1 MFQSCLICTDFSD
14 GLDRLV
20 NFVSALGDGGFK
32 KIIFFHSVPLWQK
45 GEIPRIDEEK
55 VEKAKKRFAI
65 ALRAAPEAI
74 ATNNPSEGVEVIIE
88 VASGKPLDTIPRFLK
103 NNPVDVIFIGTPIR
117 SLLQEKV
124 FGSTTMGLAKLT
136 STPLAILRPQLLST
150 YTKEELTL
158 RCKNLWRSL
167 SIPYNDSKAAK
178 YLIDRLKNYLGNPQQ
193 HNPQR
198 CSLIWIIE
206 ESRQKFLT
214 DARLQEAETKLNSVK
229 SELEALGCQVN
240 VTIQIGSPLPILLE
254 TTANLDISAIAIA
267 ADSQQNF
274 FQRAAPSFAEE
285 LLRRSWFPLLFFSC
299 PP

>member
-20 NFVSALGDGGFK
+20 NFVSALASGGFK
-32 KIIFFHSVPLWQK
+32 KIIFFHSVSLWQK

-65 ALRAAPEAI
+65 A
-74 ATNNPSEGVEVIIE
+74 TNNPSEGAEVIIE
-88 VASGKPLDTIPRFLK
+88 VASGRPLDTIPRFLK
-103 NNPVDVIFIGTPIR
+103 NHPVDVIFIGTPIR

-150 YTKEELTL
+150 YTNEELTL
-158 RCKNLWRSL
+158 RCRNLWRSL
-167 SIPYNDSKAAK
+167 SIPYNDSKAAR
-178 YLIDRLKNYLGNPQQ
+178 YLIERLKNYISNPQQ

-198 CSLIWIIE
+198 CNLIWIIE

-214 DARLQEAETKLNSVK
+214 DARLQEAETKLSSVK
-229 SELEALGCQVN
+229 SELENLGCQVDFTLQ
-240 VTIQIGSPLPILLE
+240 VGSPLPVLLE

-274 FQRAAPSFAEE
+274 FQRAVPSFAEE

-299 PP
+299 PN

>member
-32 KIIFFHSVPLWQK
+32 KIIFFHSVALWQK

-55 VEKAKKRFAI
+55 VDRAKKR
-65 ALRAAPEAI
+65 LAI
-74 ATNNPSEGVEVIIE
+74 ATNNPPEGLEVLIE

-150 YTKEELTL
+150 YTNEELTL
-158 RCKNLWRSL
+158 RCRNLWRSL
-167 SIPYNDSKAAK
+167 SIPYNDSKAAR
-178 YLIDRLKNYLGNPQQ
+178 YLIDRLKNYLSNPQQ

-229 SELEALGCQVN
+229 SELEDLGCQADVS
-240 VTIQIGSPLPILLE
+240 IQVGSPLPILLE

-274 FQRAAPSFAEE
+274 FQRAVPSFAEE

-299 PP
+299 PN